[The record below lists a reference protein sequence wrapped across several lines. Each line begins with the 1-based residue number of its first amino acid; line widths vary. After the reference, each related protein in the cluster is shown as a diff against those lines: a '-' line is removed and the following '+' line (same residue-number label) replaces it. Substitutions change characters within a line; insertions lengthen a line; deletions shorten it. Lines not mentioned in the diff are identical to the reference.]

1 MYQKYRFNED
11 FLMQYLAILKQN
23 RESLFVTIFNLGVPF
38 EGRDTL
44 IDCEIP
50 IIEKNLILISWMMY
64 QGFFAHELED
74 QAMIFNGL
82 HLFYEFL
89 WCRTTLPSLQNVF
102 ESKDPLHDVRMS
114 HLSDLQQRHKLVVW
128 HHAVV
133 FPKPEPE
140 PNTYTLDTYLMP
152 LKFWRTMEE
161 EMRLNSSI
169 MNEWLI
175 QLINAKR
182 PIHVDASNKKVFC
195 EFFWGQFETMVVSE
209 QWDQLELLLFNLRKN
224 NRLYL
229 LRVEDERDLYRRYQW
244 IEELCLNHTVTNDL
258 VKQFKECI

>member
-102 ESKDPLHDVRMS
+102 ESKDPLHDVGMS
-114 HLSDLQQRHKLVVW
+114 HLRDLQQRYNLIVW
-128 HHAVV
+128 PHAVA

-140 PNTYTLDTYLMP
+140 PNTYTLDMYLMP
-152 LKFWRTMEE
+152 LKVMEE
-161 EMRLNSSI
+161 GMRLDPCI

-182 PIHVDASNKKVFC
+182 PIHVGASNKKMFYG
-195 EFFWGQFETMVVSE
+195 FFWGQFETMVVSG
-209 QWDQLELLLFNLRKN
+209 QWDQLRELLFNLHKN

-229 LRVEDERDLYRRYQW
+229 LRVEDEHDLHRRYQW
-244 IEELCLNHTVTNDL
+244 IEELWLNHTVPNGL
-258 VKQFKECI
+258 VKQFKE